1 VEINPSVVLATEH
14 REIVWVGALVA
25 DVAEGLA
32 AGRGAGPRWV
42 LALVP
47 VPSVAGVD
55 KRKFLL
61 YFVAEALLLGLLDR
75 LFEVSASLVEGLL
88 CLFLCQR

>member
-1 VEINPSVVLATEH
+1 MVLATEH
-14 REIVWVGALVA
+14 RKIVWVGALVA
-25 DVAEGLA
+25 DVAERLS

-42 LALVP
+42 LALVS

-61 YFVAEALLLGLLDR
+61 DLVAEALLLGLLKR
-75 LFEVSASLVEGLL
+75 LFEEPVFLVGRLFRF
-88 CLFLCQR
+88 FLCQR

>member
-1 VEINPSVVLATEH
+1 MEINPSVVLATEH

-61 YFVAEALLLGLLDR
+61 YFVAEALLLGLLDW
-75 LFEVSASLVEGLL
+75 LFEVSAFLVEGLL

>member
-1 VEINPSVVLATEH
+1 VKINSSVVLTTEH
-14 REIVWVGALVA
+14 RKIVWVGALVA

-61 YFVAEALLLGLLDR
+61 YLVAEALLLGLLNR
-75 LFEVSASLVEGLL
+75 LFEESVFLVGRLIR
-88 CLFLCQR
+88 LFPCQR